1 MKKIIRNSMRDV
13 NKNYIVVWLVGVDSG
28 KSEVIK
34 GDLDLWIGGTEVI
47 EGSNRVWMGEE
58 YMVVEVEVSMVG
70 KKVEV
75 LDDEGKVI
83 EDGICI
89 GVEDDEV
96 LIYDRGEGF
105 SCEKKNCRVVW

>member
-1 MKKIIRNSMRDV
+1 MKKNNM
-13 NKNYIVVWLVGVDSG
+13 K
-28 KSEVIK
+28 
-34 GDLDLWIGGTEVI
+34 I
-47 EGSNRVWMGEE
+47 EDMTNDNMK
-58 YMVVEVEVSMVG
+58 G

-89 GVEDDEV
+89 GIEDDEV

>member
-1 MKKIIRNSMRDV
+1 MVNN
-13 NKNYIVVWLVGVDSG
+13 NKNNNM
-28 KSEVIK
+28 K
-34 GDLDLWIGGTEVI
+34 I
-47 EGSNRVWMGEE
+47 EDMNEDNMKA
-58 YMVVEVEVSMVG
+58 

>member
-1 MKKIIRNSMRDV
+1 MVNN
-13 NKNYIVVWLVGVDSG
+13 NKNNNMKIEDMNNDSM
-28 KSEVIK
+28 K
-34 GDLDLWIGGTEVI
+34 
-47 EGSNRVWMGEE
+47 
-58 YMVVEVEVSMVG
+58 G

-75 LDDEGKVI
+75 LDDEGRVI

>member
-1 MKKIIRNSMRDV
+1 MNNDSMK
-13 NKNYIVVWLVGVDSG
+13 
-28 KSEVIK
+28 
-34 GDLDLWIGGTEVI
+34 
-47 EGSNRVWMGEE
+47 
-58 YMVVEVEVSMVG
+58 G

-89 GVEDDEV
+89 GVEGDEV

>member
-1 MKKIIRNSMRDV
+1 MVNN
-13 NKNYIVVWLVGVDSG
+13 NKNNNM
-28 KSEVIK
+28 K
-34 GDLDLWIGGTEVI
+34 I
-47 EGSNRVWMGEE
+47 EDMNDNNMK
-58 YMVVEVEVSMVG
+58 G

>member
-1 MKKIIRNSMRDV
+1 MVNN
-13 NKNYIVVWLVGVDSG
+13 NKNNNM
-28 KSEVIK
+28 K
-34 GDLDLWIGGTEVI
+34 I
-47 EGSNRVWMGEE
+47 EDMNEDNMK
-58 YMVVEVEVSMVG
+58 G

-89 GVEDDEV
+89 GIEDDEV

>member
-1 MKKIIRNSMRDV
+1 MVNN
-13 NKNYIVVWLVGVDSG
+13 NKNNNMKIEDMNNDSM
-28 KSEVIK
+28 K
-34 GDLDLWIGGTEVI
+34 
-47 EGSNRVWMGEE
+47 
-58 YMVVEVEVSMVG
+58 G

-89 GVEDDEV
+89 GIDDDEV

>member
-1 MKKIIRNSMRDV
+1 MVNNNMNNNNNMK
-13 NKNYIVVWLVGVDSG
+13 
-28 KSEVIK
+28 
-34 GDLDLWIGGTEVI
+34 I
-47 EGSNRVWMGEE
+47 EDMNEDNMK
-58 YMVVEVEVSMVG
+58 G

-75 LDDEGKVI
+75 LDDEGRVI

-105 SCEKKNCRVVW
+105 SCDIKNSRVVW

>member
-1 MKKIIRNSMRDV
+1 MV
-13 NKNYIVVWLVGVDSG
+13 NKNNNM
-28 KSEVIK
+28 KK
-34 GDLDLWIGGTEVI
+34 NNMKI
-47 EGSNRVWMGEE
+47 EDMNEDNMK
-58 YMVVEVEVSMVG
+58 G

-75 LDDEGKVI
+75 LDDEGRVI

-89 GVEDDEV
+89 GIEDDEV

>member
-1 MKKIIRNSMRDV
+1 MVNN
-13 NKNYIVVWLVGVDSG
+13 NKNNNMKIEDMNNDSM
-28 KSEVIK
+28 K
-34 GDLDLWIGGTEVI
+34 
-47 EGSNRVWMGEE
+47 
-58 YMVVEVEVSMVG
+58 G

>member
-1 MKKIIRNSMRDV
+1 MKDNNMKIEDMNNDSM
-13 NKNYIVVWLVGVDSG
+13 K
-28 KSEVIK
+28 
-34 GDLDLWIGGTEVI
+34 
-47 EGSNRVWMGEE
+47 
-58 YMVVEVEVSMVG
+58 G

>member
-1 MKKIIRNSMRDV
+1 MNNNMIIEDMTNDNMK
-13 NKNYIVVWLVGVDSG
+13 
-28 KSEVIK
+28 
-34 GDLDLWIGGTEVI
+34 
-47 EGSNRVWMGEE
+47 
-58 YMVVEVEVSMVG
+58 G

>member
-1 MKKIIRNSMRDV
+1 MVNNMKDNNMKIEDMNNDSM
-13 NKNYIVVWLVGVDSG
+13 K
-28 KSEVIK
+28 
-34 GDLDLWIGGTEVI
+34 
-47 EGSNRVWMGEE
+47 
-58 YMVVEVEVSMVG
+58 G

-89 GVEDDEV
+89 GIEDDEV

>member
-1 MKKIIRNSMRDV
+1 MVNN
-13 NKNYIVVWLVGVDSG
+13 NKNNNM
-28 KSEVIK
+28 K
-34 GDLDLWIGGTEVI
+34 I
-47 EGSNRVWMGEE
+47 EDMNEDNMK
-58 YMVVEVEVSMVG
+58 G

-75 LDDEGKVI
+75 LDDEGRVI

>member
-1 MKKIIRNSMRDV
+1 MKDNNMKIEDMNNDNM
-13 NKNYIVVWLVGVDSG
+13 K
-28 KSEVIK
+28 
-34 GDLDLWIGGTEVI
+34 
-47 EGSNRVWMGEE
+47 
-58 YMVVEVEVSMVG
+58 G

>member
-1 MKKIIRNSMRDV
+1 MVN
-13 NKNYIVVWLVGVDSG
+13 NKNNNMKIEDMNNDSM
-28 KSEVIK
+28 K
-34 GDLDLWIGGTEVI
+34 
-47 EGSNRVWMGEE
+47 
-58 YMVVEVEVSMVG
+58 G

-89 GVEDDEV
+89 GVEGDEV

>member
-1 MKKIIRNSMRDV
+1 MKDNNMKIEDMNDDNM
-13 NKNYIVVWLVGVDSG
+13 
-28 KSEVIK
+28 K
-34 GDLDLWIGGTEVI
+34 G
-47 EGSNRVWMGEE
+47 R
-58 YMVVEVEVSMVG
+58 
-70 KKVEV
+70 KVEV

>member
-1 MKKIIRNSMRDV
+1 MK
-13 NKNYIVVWLVGVDSG
+13 
-28 KSEVIK
+28 
-34 GDLDLWIGGTEVI
+34 I
-47 EGSNRVWMGEE
+47 EDMNEDNMK
-58 YMVVEVEVSMVG
+58 G

-75 LDDEGKVI
+75 LDDEGRVI

-105 SCEKKNCRVVW
+105 SYEKKNCRVVW

>member
-1 MKKIIRNSMRDV
+1 MVN
-13 NKNYIVVWLVGVDSG
+13 NKNNNMKIEDMNNDSM
-28 KSEVIK
+28 K
-34 GDLDLWIGGTEVI
+34 
-47 EGSNRVWMGEE
+47 
-58 YMVVEVEVSMVG
+58 G

-83 EDGICI
+83 EDGLCI
-89 GVEDDEV
+89 GVEGDEV

>member
-1 MKKIIRNSMRDV
+1 MVNN
-13 NKNYIVVWLVGVDSG
+13 NKNNNMKIEDMNNDSM
-28 KSEVIK
+28 K
-34 GDLDLWIGGTEVI
+34 
-47 EGSNRVWMGEE
+47 
-58 YMVVEVEVSMVG
+58 G

-89 GVEDDEV
+89 GIEDDEV

>member
-1 MKKIIRNSMRDV
+1 MK
-13 NKNYIVVWLVGVDSG
+13 
-28 KSEVIK
+28 
-34 GDLDLWIGGTEVI
+34 I
-47 EGSNRVWMGEE
+47 EDMNEDNMK
-58 YMVVEVEVSMVG
+58 G

-89 GVEDDEV
+89 GIEDDEV

-105 SCEKKNCRVVW
+105 SCDIKYSRVVWQKDIIWISCIK

>member
-1 MKKIIRNSMRDV
+1 MVNNNMKDNNMKIEDMNNDSM
-13 NKNYIVVWLVGVDSG
+13 K
-28 KSEVIK
+28 
-34 GDLDLWIGGTEVI
+34 
-47 EGSNRVWMGEE
+47 
-58 YMVVEVEVSMVG
+58 G

>member
-1 MKKIIRNSMRDV
+1 MVNNMKKNNMKIEDMNNDSM
-13 NKNYIVVWLVGVDSG
+13 K
-28 KSEVIK
+28 
-34 GDLDLWIGGTEVI
+34 
-47 EGSNRVWMGEE
+47 
-58 YMVVEVEVSMVG
+58 G

-89 GVEDDEV
+89 GIEDDEV

>member
-1 MKKIIRNSMRDV
+1 MKKNNM
-13 NKNYIVVWLVGVDSG
+13 K
-28 KSEVIK
+28 
-34 GDLDLWIGGTEVI
+34 I
-47 EGSNRVWMGEE
+47 EDMNEDNMK
-58 YMVVEVEVSMVG
+58 G

-75 LDDEGKVI
+75 LDDEGRVI

-89 GVEDDEV
+89 GIEDDEV

>member
-1 MKKIIRNSMRDV
+1 MVNNNMNNNNMK
-13 NKNYIVVWLVGVDSG
+13 
-28 KSEVIK
+28 
-34 GDLDLWIGGTEVI
+34 I
-47 EGSNRVWMGEE
+47 EDMNEDNMK
-58 YMVVEVEVSMVG
+58 G

-89 GVEDDEV
+89 GIDDDEV

>member
-1 MKKIIRNSMRDV
+1 MVNN
-13 NKNYIVVWLVGVDSG
+13 NKNNNM
-28 KSEVIK
+28 K
-34 GDLDLWIGGTEVI
+34 I
-47 EGSNRVWMGEE
+47 EDMNDNNMK
-58 YMVVEVEVSMVG
+58 G

-89 GVEDDEV
+89 GIEDDEV

>member
-1 MKKIIRNSMRDV
+1 MVNNNMNNNNMK
-13 NKNYIVVWLVGVDSG
+13 
-28 KSEVIK
+28 
-34 GDLDLWIGGTEVI
+34 I
-47 EGSNRVWMGEE
+47 EDMNEDNMK
-58 YMVVEVEVSMVG
+58 G

>member
-1 MKKIIRNSMRDV
+1 MVNN
-13 NKNYIVVWLVGVDSG
+13 NKNNNM
-28 KSEVIK
+28 K
-34 GDLDLWIGGTEVI
+34 I
-47 EGSNRVWMGEE
+47 EDMNEDNMK
-58 YMVVEVEVSMVG
+58 G

-105 SCEKKNCRVVW
+105 SCDIKNSRVVW

>member
-1 MKKIIRNSMRDV
+1 MVNNNMNNNNNMK
-13 NKNYIVVWLVGVDSG
+13 
-28 KSEVIK
+28 
-34 GDLDLWIGGTEVI
+34 I
-47 EGSNRVWMGEE
+47 EDMNEDNMK
-58 YMVVEVEVSMVG
+58 G

>member
-1 MKKIIRNSMRDV
+1 MKIEDMNNDSM
-13 NKNYIVVWLVGVDSG
+13 K
-28 KSEVIK
+28 
-34 GDLDLWIGGTEVI
+34 
-47 EGSNRVWMGEE
+47 
-58 YMVVEVEVSMVG
+58 G

-105 SCEKKNCRVVW
+105 SCEKKNCRVVWQYKRKI

>member
-1 MKKIIRNSMRDV
+1 MIDNNMKIEDMNNDSM
-13 NKNYIVVWLVGVDSG
+13 K
-28 KSEVIK
+28 
-34 GDLDLWIGGTEVI
+34 
-47 EGSNRVWMGEE
+47 
-58 YMVVEVEVSMVG
+58 G

>member
-1 MKKIIRNSMRDV
+1 MVNNNSNMKDNNMKIEDMNNDSM
-13 NKNYIVVWLVGVDSG
+13 K
-28 KSEVIK
+28 
-34 GDLDLWIGGTEVI
+34 
-47 EGSNRVWMGEE
+47 
-58 YMVVEVEVSMVG
+58 G

>member
-1 MKKIIRNSMRDV
+1 MKDNNMKIEDMNNDSM
-13 NKNYIVVWLVGVDSG
+13 K
-28 KSEVIK
+28 
-34 GDLDLWIGGTEVI
+34 
-47 EGSNRVWMGEE
+47 
-58 YMVVEVEVSMVG
+58 G

-89 GVEDDEV
+89 GIEDDEV

>member
-1 MKKIIRNSMRDV
+1 MVNNMKDNNMKIEDMNNDSM
-13 NKNYIVVWLVGVDSG
+13 K
-28 KSEVIK
+28 
-34 GDLDLWIGGTEVI
+34 
-47 EGSNRVWMGEE
+47 
-58 YMVVEVEVSMVG
+58 G